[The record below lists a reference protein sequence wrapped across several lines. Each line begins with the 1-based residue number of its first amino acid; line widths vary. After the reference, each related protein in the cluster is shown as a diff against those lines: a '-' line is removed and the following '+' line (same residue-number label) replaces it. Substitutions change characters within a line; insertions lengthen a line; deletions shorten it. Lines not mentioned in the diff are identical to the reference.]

1 MCHECARFVA
11 VLALLG
17 AARRPARRAKRD
29 NFKKKMIK
37 SYVSIQFFDVIFCI
51 AAKYVLYSSLRSSL
65 VRTSC
70 ELRANRFAVQCPLRG
85 LVRTNRCAVRTA
97 RIFRGDVFLYRAT
110 LNEKTLLSQ
119 QMLLRTVPPRARQ
132 T

>member
-1 MCHECARFVA
+1 MRA
-11 VLALLG
+11 VRRLLALLG

-70 ELRANRFAVQCPLRG
+70 ELRANRFAVQCPPTGAGSHEPLRG
-85 LVRTNRCAVRTA
+85 SHGAD
-97 RIFRGDVFLYRAT
+97 F
-110 LNEKTLLSQ
+110 
-119 QMLLRTVPPRARQ
+119 
-132 T
+132 